1 MNIDYIIV
9 LITLV
14 LSGFFSGLEIA
25 FVSSSRLKQE
35 LDIKNNNSSARIL
48 SQFYKNPSRF
58 IGALLLGN
66 NIALVGYGIVM
77 AKILK
82 SPITALLPEALN
94 TEFFVLVTQTVL
106 STLLIL
112 IVAEFIPKILFRI
125 NPNAILKLLAIP
137 VWLFY
142 VLFYPLIIVYIGFSE
157 FLLKR
162 VFRIKL
168 KDEVYTFSA
177 VDLDEYIKDFQP
189 EQVEENTQEIQMIQN
204 AMDFK
209 NVKLR
214 DCMVP
219 RTEIVAVDINT
230 DVNELVKL
238 FISSGHS
245 KIMVYRGDI
254 DNLIGY
260 LHAYDIFSHP
270 SNIQKIIRKVDIYPE
285 TMAAKDLLN
294 EFIKNHKSIAIVVD
308 EFGGTSGIVTM
319 EDIIEEI
326 FGEIED
332 EYDIDTDKEE
342 QLSEKE
348 FIFSTRLEIDYLNEK
363 YNLKIPQS
371 EEYETLAGFILHYHE
386 SIPQE
391 NEIIEIPPYVFEIK
405 KASENRLEEVKMTI
419 AGVVENEF

>member
-9 LITLV
+9 LVTLI

-77 AKILK
+77 AKILEE
-82 SPITALLPEALN
+82 PITALLPAAIN
-94 TEFFVLVTQTVL
+94 TEFFVLITQTIL

-125 NPNAILKLLAIP
+125 RPNAILKFLAIP

-142 VLFYPLIIVYIGFSE
+142 MLFYPLIILYIGFSE

-168 KDEVYTFSA
+168 KDEIYTFSA

-219 RTEIVAVDINT
+219 RTEIVAVDINANLN
-230 DVNELVKL
+230 DLIKL
-238 FISSGHS
+238 FTTSGHS
-245 KIMVYRGDI
+245 KIMVYEGDI
-254 DNLIGY
+254 DTLIGY
-260 LHAYDIFSHP
+260 LHAYDVFSHLDDLK
-270 SNIQKIIRKVDIYPE
+270 KIIRKVDIFPE

-332 EYDIDTDKEE
+332 EYDTDTDREE
-342 QLSEKE
+342 QLSDNE
-348 FIFSTRLEIDYLNEK
+348 FVFSTRLEIDYLNEK
-363 YNLKIPQS
+363 YNLSIPES

-391 NEIIEIPPYVFEIK
+391 KEIIEIPPFIFEVIA
-405 KASENRLEEVKMTI
+405 ASENRLNEVKMT
-419 AGVVENEF
+419 VSKVTENEF